1 MFYIKKLYK
10 DFYQVKWQL
19 QYGMTNRNN
28 ASSISGN
35 EILIANY
42 NIEEIGKLNK
52 TVKKN
57 KKAESKNNVL
67 SLSPG

>member
-1 MFYIKKLYK
+1 
-10 DFYQVKWQL
+10 
-19 QYGMTNRNN
+19 MTNRNN

-57 KKAESKNNVL
+57 KKTESQNNVL